1 MNIDDKQQTTS
12 MTWGP
17 RRMLITGLFS
27 LLISHFYPVA
37 VYFVI
42 VGLTYIAYSLS
53 KELSVNREKNV
64 LDPEHPTMLATQI
77 SLTETKIIGTI
88 KSESDLISKELENFR
103 AILRTAIEE
112 LSESFSMMIE
122 QSSEQTTLVNQ
133 LVASLGQGQ
142 NSSITTSVGKFMEK
156 TDEIL
161 QYFVTTVIDTSKES
175 MKLVYKLDD
184 MWEENQIISK
194 LLTDLNEIS
203 AQTNLLAL
211 NAAIEAARAGEHGRG
226 FAVVADEVRALS
238 KKSDSF
244 SGKIKA
250 VINGTITGIG
260 EARDIISSVASKDMK
275 IMSNSRERVDQ
286 MNASIVS
293 INEYIEETMGSVSS
307 ISGEIQLNINKA
319 VVALQFEDMLN
330 QLTLQIERKSEGI
343 TEMVGTLIA
352 DFSEISAK
360 GQLQEQEKLQI
371 LAELPN
377 KLVRQLDSTARQVVT
392 QESIDTGT
400 VDLF

>member
-1 MNIDDKQQTTS
+1 MNIDDNQQKTRKWS
-12 MTWGP
+12 P
-17 RRMLITGLFS
+17 AIVFIVGLFS
-27 LLISHFYPVA
+27 ILVSYFYPVA
-37 VYFVI
+37 AYVCI
-42 VGLTYIAYSLS
+42 LCLTYIAYSLS
-53 KELSVNREKNV
+53 KELSSSRDENFHDSEQPTH
-64 LDPEHPTMLATQI
+64 LDDQI
-77 SLTETKIIGTI
+77 TLTEAKIINTI
-88 KSESDLISKELENFR
+88 KKESDLINGELANFR
-103 AILRTAIEE
+103 TILRTAIEE

-122 QSSEQTTLVNQ
+122 QSSQQTELVNQ
-133 LVASLGQGQ
+133 LIASLGQGQ
-142 NSSITTSVGKFMEK
+142 DSSITTSVGKFMEK

-244 SGKIKA
+244 SGKIKS

-260 EARDIISSVASKDMK
+260 EAREIISSVASKDMK

-293 INEYIEETMGSVSS
+293 INEYIEETMGSVAS
-307 ISGEIQLNINKA
+307 ISGEIQLNINRA

-330 QLTLQIERKSEGI
+330 QLTLQIERKSKGI

-352 DFSEISAK
+352 DFIELSAK
-360 GQLQEQEKLQI
+360 GSQQEDEKLRI
-371 LAELPN
+371 LTELPD
-377 KLVRQLDSTARQVVT
+377 KLIKQLDSTARQVVT
-392 QESIDTGT
+392 QETIDTGT